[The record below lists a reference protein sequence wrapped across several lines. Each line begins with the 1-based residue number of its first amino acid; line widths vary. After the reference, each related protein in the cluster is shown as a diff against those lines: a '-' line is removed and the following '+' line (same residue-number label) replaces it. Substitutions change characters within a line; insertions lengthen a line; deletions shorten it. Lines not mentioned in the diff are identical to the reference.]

1 MEVDHAWDHEDPLD
15 HGEEDQTQ
23 DLAREVQSYE
33 DLGDPVQEI
42 DGEVHGVPDLGDHR
56 VVDHSDHRGHLV
68 LDQMEMG
75 DQMNLVFLEEIDH
88 DND

>member
-33 DLGDPVQEI
+33 DLGDLVQGI
-42 DGEVHGVPDLGDHR
+42 DDEVHGVLDPGDHR
-56 VVDHSDHRGHLV
+56 VVDHWDHRDHLV

-75 DQMNLVFLEEIDH
+75 DQMNLVSLEEIDH